1 MATKQPKNRSEMD
14 QAYQWDLA
22 AMIPD
27 ESVLD
32 GQLAQIRE
40 EAEKYQQKFCGHLTE
55 NGQVLAAA
63 YAEKDDL
70 WRRLEKIYV

>member
-40 EAEKYQQKFCGHLTE
+40 ELEQAGFAKRRES
-55 NGQVLAAA
+55 AA
-63 YAEKDDL
+63 YAC
-70 WRRLEKIYV
+70 RVSGTT